1 MIEIKFLKSENKS
14 IALDDN
20 KIIGECQFVEEKNTW
35 NIIHT
40 FVSNEYR
47 GQNIARK
54 LVECVIEE
62 AEKNNK
68 KIIADCSYA
77 KKVLLNR

>member
-14 IALDDN
+14 IALEDN

-68 KIIADCSYA
+68 KIIADCSYE

>member
-14 IALDDN
+14 IALEDN

>member
-14 IALDDN
+14 IALEDN

-47 GQNIARK
+47 GQDIARK